1 MEVNQYLEMF
11 IEESKDHLQACSE
24 HLLELEKNP
33 DDLAIV
39 GEIFR
44 SAHTLKGMSAT
55 MGFEDLAD
63 LTHKME
69 NVLDAIR
76 NEKIHVSPE
85 ILDVVFESVDHLEEM
100 VMDIANGGDGKRDV
114 SSTVAQ
120 LKRIELGEYAIPEVV
135 ATTETPVTAVTSV
148 LEYDSFEQTVIS
160 QSTEQGFNAFEISV
174 RLREDCLLKA
184 ARVFMVFEIL
194 EKDGDVIKSNPSV
207 EKLEDEQFDQQ
218 FSVAFVTK
226 ESAEDMK
233 NKIMKVSEVEEVIVA
248 TLGTPVTAVASVLE
262 YDSFEQTVIAQSA
275 EQGFNA
281 FEISVKLRE
290 DCLLKAARVFM
301 VFEILEKDGDVIK
314 SNPSVEKL
322 EDEQFDQQFSVA
334 LVTKESAE
342 DMQKKIMKVSEVEE
356 VIVATI
362 EQKQH
367 SEKEPAIQEV
377 AATATVEVEAQP
389 ATTPEKNN
397 AAPTPA
403 KAPAPAKTDKSHAP
417 VGNKTIRVN
426 IERLD
431 ILMNLFEELVIDR
444 GRLQSIATE
453 VNHGELN
460 ETVERMSRVMG
471 DLQTIILTMRM
482 VPVETVF
489 NRFPKMIRQ
498 LSRDLNKKINLEIIG
513 AETELDRTVIDEIG
527 DPLVHLIRN
536 SVDHGIENPTARR
549 AKGKPEEGTVVL
561 RAYHSGNYVF
571 IEIED
576 DGAGINREKVLAKA
590 ISKGIVTQEQSY
602 SMSDK
607 QINELILASGFSTA
621 DVISDVSGRGVGL
634 DVVKTTIE
642 SLGGNISIEST
653 QDVGSIFSI
662 QLPLTLSIIS
672 VMLVEIEKEIYAI
685 PLSSIIETSII
696 RSSEIMN
703 AHNQKV
709 IDFRGKVVPLVFLE
723 EIFEVPRKEP
733 QDDEFHSVVIVRK
746 GEKLAGLVVD
756 SFIGQQEIVLK
767 SLGNYLTN
775 IFAISGATILGNG
788 KVALIVDCNALIK

>member
-11 IEESKDHLQACSE
+11 IEESKEHLQACSE

-76 NEKIHVSPE
+76 NEKIHVTPE

-120 LKRIELGEYAIPEVV
+120 LKRIELGEEVIPEVV
-135 ATTETPVTAVTSV
+135 ATVAAPVVESV
-148 LEYDSFEQTVIS
+148 LEYDSFEQTVIT
-160 QSTEQGFNAFEISV
+160 QSAEQGFNAFEISV
-174 RLREDCLLKA
+174 TLREDCLLKA

-194 EKDGDVIKSNPSV
+194 EKDGDVIKSSPSV

-218 FSVAFVTK
+218 FYVAFVTK
-226 ESAEDMK
+226 
-233 NKIMKVSEVEEVIVA
+233 
-248 TLGTPVTAVASVLE
+248 TT
-262 YDSFEQTVIAQSA
+262 
-275 EQGFNA
+275 
-281 FEISVKLRE
+281 
-290 DCLLKAARVFM
+290 
-301 VFEILEKDGDVIK
+301 
-314 SNPSVEKL
+314 
-322 EDEQFDQQFSVA
+322 
-334 LVTKESAE
+334 AE
-342 DMQKKIMKVSEVEE
+342 DMQKKLMKVSEVDE
-356 VIVATI
+356 VIVTTI
-362 EQKQH
+362 DQRKF
-367 SEKEPAIQEV
+367 SEKVFEAHQEV
-377 AATATVEVEAQP
+377 AATATAVAEV
-389 ATTPEKNN
+389 
-397 AAPTPA
+397 AAIPTNTPA
-403 KAPAPAKTDKSHAP
+403 AKAEPVAKPAKEATPSKADKNHAP

-444 GRLQSIATE
+444 GRLQSISTE

-723 EIFEVPRKEP
+723 EIFEVPRQEH
-733 QDDEFHSVVIVRK
+733 QDEEFHSVVIVRK

>member
-11 IEESKDHLQACSE
+11 IEESKEHLQACSE

-76 NEKIHVSPE
+76 NEKIHVTPE

-120 LKRIELGEYAIPEVV
+120 LKRIELGEEAIPEVV
-135 ATTETPVTAVTSV
+135 ATVAAPVVESV
-148 LEYDSFEQTVIS
+148 LEYDSFEQTVIT
-160 QSTEQGFNAFEISV
+160 QSAEQGFNAFEISV
-174 RLREDCLLKA
+174 TLREDCLLKA

-194 EKDGDVIKSNPSV
+194 EKDGDVIKSSPSV

-218 FSVAFVTK
+218 FYVAFVTK
-226 ESAEDMK
+226 
-233 NKIMKVSEVEEVIVA
+233 
-248 TLGTPVTAVASVLE
+248 TT
-262 YDSFEQTVIAQSA
+262 
-275 EQGFNA
+275 
-281 FEISVKLRE
+281 
-290 DCLLKAARVFM
+290 
-301 VFEILEKDGDVIK
+301 
-314 SNPSVEKL
+314 
-322 EDEQFDQQFSVA
+322 
-334 LVTKESAE
+334 AE
-342 DMQKKIMKVSEVEE
+342 DMQKKLMKVSEVDE
-356 VIVATI
+356 VIVTTI
-362 EQKQH
+362 DQRKF
-367 SEKEPAIQEV
+367 SEKVFEAQQEV
-377 AATATVEVEAQP
+377 AATATAVAEV
-389 ATTPEKNN
+389 
-397 AAPTPA
+397 AAIPTNTPA
-403 KAPAPAKTDKSHAP
+403 AKAEPVAKPAKEATPSKADKNHAP

-444 GRLQSIATE
+444 GRLQSISTE

-607 QINELILASGFSTA
+607 QINELILAPGFSTA

-723 EIFEVPRKEP
+723 EIFEVPRQEH
-733 QDDEFHSVVIVRK
+733 QDEEFHSVVIVRK